1 MDKDIRK
8 GVMELSYLGPF
19 QDMTEWKVGKMIY
32 MYVCVKIAGDFS
44 GGPVVKTSFSNSGGL
59 SSLGD

>member
-1 MDKDIRK
+1 
-8 GVMELSYLGPF
+8 MELKN

-44 GGPVVKTSFSNSGGL
+44 GGPVVKIPYFHCRSAGSIPGL
-59 SSLGD
+59 EPKISH

>member
-1 MDKDIRK
+1 MGDKDIGK
-8 GVMELSYLGPF
+8 GAMELKN
-19 QDMTEWKVGKMIY
+19 QDMTEWKVGKMIC

-44 GGPVVKTSFSNSGGL
+44 GGPVVKTSLSNSGGL